1 MNRIIKGDK
10 VRVISGKH
18 KNLEG
23 IVLQVFPKNQTAI
36 VEGINKV
43 KRHKKPDQSGEK
55 GGIIEQEA
63 PIRLCK
69 LSLMDVKHKNAN
81 TKIKFDFD
89 KNHKKIRVTKKSGS
103 NLSEKK

>member
-18 KNLEG
+18 KNSEG
-23 IVLQVFPKNQTAI
+23 TVLKIFPKKGTAI

-43 KRHKKPDQSGEK
+43 KIHKKPDQSGEK

-69 LSLMDVKHKNAN
+69 LSIMDAKHKNAN
-81 TKIKFDFD
+81 TRIKFDFD
-89 KNHKKIRVTKKSGS
+89 KNNKKIRITKKSGT
-103 NLSEKK
+103 NLAQK